1 MWLLFPMC
9 KVGMGKMGV
18 GFVSTWVALW
28 PHGEY
33 PTLGSSKRNKY
44 SDKLILPCCS
54 KKQIWGKI
62 KIFTSSSQ
70 KKRKR

>member
-9 KVGMGKMGV
+9 KVGRGKMGV
-18 GFVSTWVALW
+18 GFVSTWVGLW

-54 KKQIWGKI
+54 KKQI
-62 KIFTSSSQ
+62 
-70 KKRKR
+70 